1 MHQYQ
6 CFISIIF
13 ILCLSILPVT
23 AEPSRSILVF
33 GDSISASYG
42 MNPQA
47 GWVQLFSDRMGQEFT
62 QFKVVNASIS
72 GETTDGGLVRINQA
86 LNTYQPEL
94 VILELGGNDGLRGYP
109 TSRIKDNLV
118 QIIDQCQQAGA
129 DVILIGMILPANYGY
144 RYTQAFQNLYTQVA
158 EEKQHIT
165 FIPFLLQGPTTPRAL
180 LQGDGI
186 HPTAA
191 AQPLILDN
199 IWPLLKAWI
208 NSH

>member
-1 MHQYQ
+1 M
-6 CFISIIF
+6 
-13 ILCLSILPVT
+13 
-23 AEPSRSILVF
+23 VF

-42 MNPQA
+42 MNPQV
-47 GWVQLFSDRMGQEFT
+47 GWVQLFSDRMEQEFT

-72 GETTDGGLVRINQA
+72 GETTDGGLIRINQS

-109 TSRIKDNLV
+109 TSRIKDNLA
-118 QIIDQCQQAGA
+118 QIIDKCQQAGA

-144 RYTQAFQNLYTQVA
+144 RYPQAFQNLYTQVA
-158 EEKQHIT
+158 KEKQHIT

-199 IWPLLKAWI
+199 LWPLLKTWI